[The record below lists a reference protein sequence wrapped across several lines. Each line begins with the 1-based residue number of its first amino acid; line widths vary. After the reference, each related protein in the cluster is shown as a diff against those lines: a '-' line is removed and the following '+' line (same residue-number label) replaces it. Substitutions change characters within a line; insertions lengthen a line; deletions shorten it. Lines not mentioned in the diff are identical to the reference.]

1 MHNATDQIVS
11 DYLDDLEHLL
21 QHADAAS
28 VAVAAP
34 TELDRTIRALVV
46 DHAPGRLG
54 LLPPLHHQVGVA
66 AGVVAPGV
74 WPCRAWQT
82 AHQHLITAA
91 PAHATEPILAIGGP
105 R

>member
-28 VAVAAP
+28 VAVMAP
-34 TELDRTIRALVV
+34 TELERTICALLVN
-46 DHAPGRLG
+46 HTPRRLG

-66 AGVVAPGV
+66 EVVVAPGV
-74 WPCRAWQT
+74 WPYRAWQT
-82 AHQHLITAA
+82 AHQRLVTAA
-91 PAHATEPILAIGGP
+91 PAHPTEPIVAIGGP